1 MSGMCGISVLLD
13 RAAAPESL
21 AALARMHAPI
31 RHRGPDGEGFLSVDR
46 EGRAHRFD
54 AWEAAPW
61 NARPLLGA
69 AFRRLK
75 ILDLSDAAAQ
85 PMASADGSLW
95 MVFNGEIYNHRAL
108 RAELEARGRSFRST
122 GDSEVLLAAFEA
134 WGEACFERLDGMWAV
149 VLVDL
154 RRRRLVAS
162 RDRFG
167 IKPLY
172 WSAAGPRLMLAS
184 EIKQVL
190 AAAGPDA
197 RALANRGLVAR
208 YLRGQRLPALE
219 ETFFEGIRA
228 VPPATWLEVPLDGGD
243 VEAPAFRRYWDL
255 ADHYCPDPERPPRA
269 YADALARF
277 GSILSAAVASHD
289 LADVTVGSLLSGG
302 LDSSTLVSLQ
312 SGISAA
318 RGRALPT
325 FSFGFPG
332 AAPALDE
339 LRYVDAVLSRYP
351 LPNHRAAYDAAWVEA
366 HAPAVVRAMEEPPL
380 SLAALAQYRVFQ
392 ICREQGVT
400 VVLDGQGADEILAG
414 YPYHQRA
421 LLVDRARHGRL
432 REFARELRALER
444 THSVST
450 LAVARDFVL
459 RPALRRA
466 AAKNGFLAP
475 GFGAE
480 GASPEMAKALSDRGR
495 DRSLVNQRLHYDVRW
510 GNAKL
515 VLDYGD
521 KNAMA
526 HSVEARVPYFDR
538 ALVEFAFSL
547 PDGYKVDGSQRK
559 RILRDVARSLL
570 PASVTERPERLGFAV
585 PEGPLLEP
593 MWPRMREAIGD
604 ADFAASPCFERGRLR
619 KFLDGFDPSRG
630 ADRHGAWRLYALALW
645 TREMGARIG

>member
-1 MSGMCGISVLLD
+1 MCGISVVLD
-13 RAAAPESL
+13 RAAAPESRD
-21 AALARMHAPI
+21 ALARMHAPI
-31 RHRGPDGEGFLSVDR
+31 RHRGPDGEGFLVVERDGQAR
-46 EGRAHRFD
+46 RFD
-54 AWEAAPW
+54 TWAAVPVH
-61 NARPLLGA
+61 ARPLLSA

-85 PMASADGSLW
+85 PMASPDGSLW
-95 MVFNGEIYNHRAL
+95 MVFNGEIYNHREL

-149 VLVDL
+149 VLIDL

-172 WSAAGPRLMLAS
+172 WSATGPRLFLAS

-190 AAAGPDA
+190 AAAGPGA
-197 RALANRGLVAR
+197 RPPANAALLAR
-208 YLRGQRLPALE
+208 YLRGRRLPALE
-219 ETFFEGIRA
+219 ETFFEGVRS
-228 VPPATWLEVPLDGGD
+228 VPPATWFEVPLDGGP
-243 VEAPAFRRYWDL
+243 VQAPVFRRYWDL
-255 ADHYCPDPERPPRA
+255 ADHYCPDPERPPQA

-277 GSILSAAVASHD
+277 GSILAGAVASHD

-332 AAPALDE
+332 AVPALDE
-339 LRYVDAVLSRYP
+339 LRHVDAVLARYP
-351 LPNHRAAYDAAWVEA
+351 LPNHRASYDAAWLEA

-392 ICREQGVT
+392 VCREHGVT

-421 LLVDRARHGRL
+421 LLLDRL
-432 REFARELRALER
+432 RNGRFGAFARELRALER
-444 THSVST
+444 THAVSS
-450 LAVARDFVL
+450 LGVVGDFLL
-459 RPALRRA
+459 RPILGRMAQG
-466 AAKNGFLAP
+466 NGFLAP

-480 GASPEMAKALSDRGR
+480 GGSAEMAEALSDRGR
-495 DRSLVNQRLHYDVRW
+495 DASLVNRRLHYDVRW

-515 VLDYGD
+515 ILDYGD

-538 ALVEFAFSL
+538 KLVEFAFSL

-559 RILRDVARSLL
+559 RILRDVARPLL

-585 PEGPLLEP
+585 PDGPLLETL
-593 MWPRMREAIGD
+593 WPRMREAIGD
-604 ADFAASPCFERGRLR
+604 EAFAASPCFERARLR
-619 KFLDGFDPSRG
+619 RFLDGFDSRRG

-645 TREMGARIG
+645 TRELGARIG